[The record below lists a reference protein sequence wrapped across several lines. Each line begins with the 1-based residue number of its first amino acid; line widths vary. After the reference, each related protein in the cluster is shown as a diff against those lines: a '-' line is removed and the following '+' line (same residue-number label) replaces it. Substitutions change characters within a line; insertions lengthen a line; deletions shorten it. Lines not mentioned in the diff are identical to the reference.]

1 MKILHIYPKNDEL
14 IRQHVQLIV
23 GKLRDQADIRM
34 VDSYTD
40 FKQHL
45 QTQETDILHCHGCWS
60 NIIARAAYA
69 AARQGARIIITT
81 HGQMEPWIVG
91 QQTFHEKVSKKL
103 LWQKRLLSKAYV
115 IITLGKLEKDNF
127 MKLGWN
133 NRIEEIHNAVTTNT
147 ITPGEMS
154 RQIFDVYQR
163 VMDSNTIEQL
173 DDLSNAA
180 LATILKA
187 GITGDSRWCSS
198 CEAISRPGEIDWRRL
213 LIYADHENIRNYVDY
228 GISVLG
234 LPTPD
239 SIDHYT
245 GAYFPNN
252 YVQPKTLKELVGEY
266 EGNETDYL
274 VKIIRQIHRQPLLL
288 HLIEFTRELLRD
300 TVNDDQLTEAL
311 EEKRLLNYT
320 RSLMQVLGEQTQI
333 DEGYM
338 PVEPLDNRQTQQIRK
353 HLANHLKI

>member
-14 IRQHVQLIV
+14 IRRHVQLIV
-23 GKLRDQADIRM
+23 DTLCNHADIRM

-45 QTQETDILHCHGCWS
+45 RTQEPDILHCHGCWN

-69 AARQGARIIITT
+69 AKRQGARIIITP

-91 QQTFHEKVSKKL
+91 QQTFHEKVSKKI

-115 IITLGKLEKDNF
+115 IIALGKLEKDNLH
-127 MKLGWN
+127 KLGWN
-133 NRIEEIHNAVTTNT
+133 KRLEEIHNAVTTNT

-154 RQIFDVYQR
+154 QQVLDVYQR

-173 DDLSNAA
+173 DDLSCAA
-180 LATILKA
+180 LSTILKA
-187 GITGDSRWCSS
+187 GITGDSRWCASD
-198 CEAISRPGEIDWRRL
+198 EAISRPGEIDWRRL
-213 LIYADHENIRNYVDY
+213 LVYADHENIRNYVDY

-245 GAYFPNN
+245 GAYFPDT
-252 YVQPKTLKELVGEY
+252 YALPKTLKELVGEY
-266 EGNETDYL
+266 DGNETDYL
-274 VKIIRQIHRQPLLL
+274 VKIVRQIHRQPLLL
-288 HLIEFTRELLRD
+288 HMVEFTRELMRD
-300 TVNDDQLTEAL
+300 TVNDDHLEEAL
-311 EEKRLLNYT
+311 REKRLFNYT
-320 RSLMQVLGEQTQI
+320 KSLMQVLSEQTQI

-338 PVEPLDNRQTQQIRK
+338 PVEPLDNRQAQQIRK

>member
-1 MKILHIYPKNDEL
+1 MATGLFFYNVCKKGKREKMRKRRFSTVAIAGCLALSMAFSGCAKKSEGDTSAASTEAATSVSTEAGTAASTEGGTSADEKIT
-14 IRQHVQLIV
+14 
-23 GKLRDQADIRM
+23 M
-34 VDSYTD
+34 
-40 FKQHL
+40 
-45 QTQETDILHCHGCWS
+45 
-60 NIIARAAYA
+60 
-69 AARQGARIIITT
+69 
-81 HGQMEPWIVG
+81 
-91 QQTFHEKVSKKL
+91 
-103 LWQKRLLSKAYV
+103 
-115 IITLGKLEKDNF
+115 
-127 MKLGWN
+127 
-133 NRIEEIHNAVTTNT
+133 
-147 ITPGEMS
+147 
-154 RQIFDVYQR
+154 
-163 VMDSNTIEQL
+163 
-173 DDLSNAA
+173 
-180 LATILKA
+180 
-187 GITGDSRWCSS
+187 
-198 CEAISRPGEIDWRRL
+198 
-213 LIYADHENIRNYVDY
+213 ENIRNYVDY